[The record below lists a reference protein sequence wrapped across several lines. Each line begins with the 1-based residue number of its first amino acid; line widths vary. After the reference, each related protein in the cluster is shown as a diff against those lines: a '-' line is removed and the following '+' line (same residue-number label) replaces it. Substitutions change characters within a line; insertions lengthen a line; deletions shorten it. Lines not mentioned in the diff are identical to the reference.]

1 MNTRKTGDSPVPV
14 SIAIQWAPEADHP
27 PFSEV
32 DNARIRRWA
41 KACFMD
47 RSEITIRMVGVDE
60 ARQLNHEFRG
70 KDYATNVLTFPM
82 ELPDLGNESG
92 LPTFMADIVICPA
105 VVEKEAEEQGKN
117 PIDHLA
123 HLVVHGCLHAQG
135 YVHELDTQAELMET
149 KEVEILKRFRIANP
163 YGKDNA

>member
-1 MNTRKTGDSPVPV
+1 M
-14 SIAIQWAPEADHP
+14 
-27 PFSEV
+27 

-41 KACFMD
+41 KACFRD
-47 RSEITIRMVGVDE
+47 GAEITIRMVGDE
-60 ARQLNHEFRG
+60 EGRQLNRDFRG

-82 ELPDLGNESG
+82 DLPDLGSEAG

-105 VVEKEAEEQGKN
+105 VVEREAKEQGKD

-135 YVHELDTQAELMET
+135 YVHELDSQAELMEG
-149 KEVEILKRFRIANP
+149 KEVEILKRFRISNP
-163 YGKDNA
+163 YER